1 MEDTFWN
8 FHKGLKA
15 GATYE
20 VFLQSMP
27 AKNQNPGKNIESFR
41 ITTPEG
47 TGHDAMV
54 LLAH

>member
-8 FHKGLKA
+8 FHRGLKA